1 MGRLQLYQF
10 GPLGNQESASPFC
23 VKIRNALRYKRLSF
37 ETINATSP
45 IQVRKLNPRGK
56 LPVLVDDGMKFIDST
71 NIVQHLETHH
81 PEPRLYPE
89 DARTRAMALLIEDW
103 ADEALY
109 WHVIYERWQV
119 REQFAKFGE
128 AVFSPVPAGLRPM
141 VKLVFGRQVRRNLR
155 GQGLGRVSL
164 EEQREK
170 FRAALDWLELIID
183 GRFVTGADLSIADI
197 AAAAQIEALNMPFTP
212 VAEAEIH
219 AHARLM
225 QWLERTFE
233 AIG

>member
-1 MGRLQLYQF
+1 
-10 GPLGNQESASPFC
+10 
-23 VKIRNALRYKRLSF
+23 
-37 ETINATSP
+37 
-45 IQVRKLNPRGK
+45 
-56 LPVLVDDGMKFIDST
+56 
-71 NIVQHLETHH
+71 
-81 PEPRLYPE
+81 
-89 DARTRAMALLIEDW
+89 
-103 ADEALY
+103 
-109 WHVIYERWQV
+109 
-119 REQFAKFGE
+119 
-128 AVFSPVPAGLRPM
+128 M
-141 VKLVFGRQVRRNLR
+141 VKMIFRRQVRRNLR
-155 GQGLGRVSL
+155 GQGLGRVTL

-170 FRAALDWLELIID
+170 FRAALDWLESIID